1 VRLEVGL
8 QPIPGHRLT
17 RPLGVGAF
25 GKVWEAV
32 RDDKSR
38 VALKFLDCRQLSAG
52 LIASEVRI
60 LRALADVQHPHII
73 PLLGVHASGKYMI
86 LSMERADGNLA
97 DLQQAYRETTGS
109 NIPPDHALELLEQAA
124 DALDFLAAARLP
136 GVTTSRGLQHCDIK
150 PSNLLLVG
158 ETLKVADFGLCAG
171 SGAVTHR
178 KGWKG
183 TLPYAAPELYGGAA
197 TAGTDQYALAVT
209 FCELVM
215 GPRPFWPGALSGNAP
230 AGLPIDMTKL
240 RDKEFP
246 VIARALH
253 PYPSSRFPTCKD
265 FVEALRKAVGL
276 PRSTAETRVYPPEVR
291 AAAIKRS
298 SGRHR
303 VVKAPS
309 ASTGMANPTGSSR
322 PNSTQLLHPS
332 K

>member
-8 QPIPGHRLT
+8 QPIPGYRLT

-32 RDDKSR
+32 REDKSR
-38 VALKFLDCRQLSAG
+38 VALKFLDCRQLSAS

-73 PLLGVHASGKYMI
+73 PLLGVHTYSKYMI
-86 LSMERADGNLA
+86 LIMERADGNLT
-97 DLQQAYRETTGS
+97 DLQQAYKDTTGGH
-109 NIPPDHALELLEQAA
+109 IPPDHALELIDQAA
-124 DALDFLAAARLP
+124 EALDFLAAARLP
-136 GVTTSRGLQHCDIK
+136 NTTTRGLQHCDIK

-171 SGAVTHR
+171 SGVATHK

-197 TAGTDQYALAVT
+197 AAGTDQYALAVT

-215 GPRPFWPGALSGNAP
+215 GSRPFWPGALSGSAP
-230 AGLPIDMTKL
+230 AGLPIDLTKL
-240 RDKEFP
+240 RDTEFP

-253 PYPSSRFPTCKD
+253 PYPSARYPTCKA
-265 FVEALRKAVGL
+265 FVEALTRAVQQ
-276 PRSTAETRVYPPEVR
+276 PRRPAESRVYPPDVR

-303 VVKAPS
+303 TVKAPS
-309 ASTGMANPTGSSR
+309 LSTASAPPVVPPR
-322 PNSTQLLHPS
+322 PSSTQLLHPS